1 MWIKVEERW
10 AFYQQQHPS
19 IVALDMAM
27 NEVVRTDDGEVVLT
41 KRFTADMRDIWSLQ
55 PRLEKRLLRQVPKL
69 LEHPRFRAGY
79 DFFLL
84 RAQMGHLGEAG
95 LDVANWWG
103 MMYAANGAQRAQM
116 LEELRN
122 MPKAANAAGEGAPK
136 KRRRRKPKSKS
147 NAKNEANTVVDSNT
161 ENT

>member
-1 MWIKVEERW
+1 M
-10 AFYQQQHPS
+10 FHQQQNPS

-27 NEVVRTDDGEVVLT
+27 NDVVHTDDGEVVLT

-55 PRLEKRLLRQVPKL
+55 PRLEKRLPRQVPKL

-79 DFFLL
+79 DFLLL
-84 RAQMGHLGEAG
+84 RAQMGHLGDTG

-103 MMYAANGAQRAQM
+103 IMYGANGTQRAQM

-122 MPKAANAAGEGAPK
+122 APKSANAEGEGAPK
-136 KRRRRKPKSKS
+136 KRRRRKSKSKS
-147 NAKNEANTVVDSNT
+147 NANGEVLTDSSTGND
-161 ENT
+161 